1 MDAPDEDSLRSVV
14 LDNLDAVADTGFSKP
29 ISAIKM
35 EDADV
40 IFHCIALH
48 HTILKSK
55 AELDD
60 LCSGL
65 DVLGV
70 RDMIKN
76 HPDLLRPFFTDTRE
90 DILTAGI

>member
-1 MDAPDEDSLRSVV
+1 MKIVLDLLSWTIWMQLLTQGLVSPFLRS
-14 LDNLDAVADTGFSKP
+14 
-29 ISAIKM
+29 KM